1 MHLHTTCQD
10 YVYIAMLVQDTLYFK
25 LEHSMNFFNLNY
37 YQNHFQKVK
46 FSKFPCRLYSY
57 YQLML
62 PVLNFHNRLQN
73 CHQIILISEYTIL
86 TSFSSSVYTA
96 ATLYY

>member
-37 YQNHFQKVK
+37 HQNHSQKVK
-46 FSKFPCRLYSY
+46 FSQFPYRLDSY
-57 YQLML
+57 YQLS
-62 PVLNFHNRLQN
+62 NIHA
-73 CHQIILISEYTIL
+73 S
-86 TSFSSSVYTA
+86 SFEFS
-96 ATLYY
+96 